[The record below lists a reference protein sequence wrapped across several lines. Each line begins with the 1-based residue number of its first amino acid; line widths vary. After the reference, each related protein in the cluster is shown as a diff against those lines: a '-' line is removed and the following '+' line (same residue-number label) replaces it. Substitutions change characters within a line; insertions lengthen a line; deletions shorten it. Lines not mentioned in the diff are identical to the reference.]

1 MFDQSNVQAK
11 SRLGRM
17 LVDKGMITSAQ
28 LDIALEEQLATGRK
42 LGEILMA
49 RGWISSAQLKRAL
62 RKQTSY
68 RTAAA
73 FAAIVMGPIAPF
85 ASFAAPI
92 GVQQTVE
99 VVLPGNQ
106 VLAQPYE
113 PIDGLTALNIV
124 HYASISSPLMASAGV
139 QLTVPNKM
147 PSHYDNLCL
156 RAPEALC
163 S

>member
-17 LVDKGMITSAQ
+17 LIDKGMITAAQ
-28 LDIALEEQLATGRK
+28 ISIALEEQLATGRK

-62 RKQTSY
+62 RKQASY

-92 GVQQTVE
+92 GVQQSVE
-99 VVLPGNQ
+99 VALPGNQ
-106 VLAQPYE
+106 PLESV
-113 PIDGLTALNIV
+113 DGLAAMTIV
-124 HYASISSPLMASAGV
+124 HYAIITSPLMASAGV
-139 QLTVPNKM
+139 QLTVPSKRM
-147 PSHYDNLCL
+147 LSHYDNLCL